1 MSRSLLAFEYRD
13 ETDIHMYN
21 AHSLFMIK
29 GRRIQL
35 PDLLLASRLQLLDPV
50 LALPYRRGVYRFL
63 RRLPKQKWQRNM

>member
-13 ETDIHMYN
+13 ETDIQMYN

-35 PDLLLASRLQLLDPV
+35 PDLLLASRWMQLLDPV
-50 LALPYRRGVYRFL
+50 LVLPYRRGFTDS
-63 RRLPKQKWQRNM
+63 